1 MKTPMNSNK
10 WDNDRDP
17 KINIEEILAE
27 HIEKPNNFYGAQYQ
41 ETAEVKRKSLII
53 LFLGIG
59 IGGNILNWIIVKTLG
74 WHIDELS
81 FISATVLVMGLYFLL
96 FPRKFEE
103 HYAGKSNGILIIVL
117 IISLI
122 IGFANYYALK
132 NGLY

>member
-1 MKTPMNSNK
+1 MKLPMNSNK

-17 KINIEEILAE
+17 KINIDEILAE
-27 HIEKPNNFYGAQYQ
+27 YTEKPNNLYGVQNQ
-41 ETAEVKRKSLII
+41 ETAEVKRKALII

-59 IGGNILNWIIVKTLG
+59 IGGNVLNWIIAKTLG
-74 WHIDELS
+74 LHIDELS
-81 FISATVLVMGLYFLL
+81 FISATVLVLGLYFLL

-122 IGFANYYALK
+122 VGFANYYAIK
-132 NGLY
+132 NGFY